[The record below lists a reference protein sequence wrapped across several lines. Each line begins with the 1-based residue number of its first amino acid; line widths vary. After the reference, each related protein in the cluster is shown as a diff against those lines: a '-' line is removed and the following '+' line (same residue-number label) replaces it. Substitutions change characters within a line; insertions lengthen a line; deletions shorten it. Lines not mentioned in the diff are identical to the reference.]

1 MKARARLST
10 ERLPLSMLGVA
21 APRAPK
27 RRASSRER
35 ALQNREFYDGDLLPG
50 TRYRVVGLLG
60 VGGMGTV
67 YDVEHVE
74 LGKRFVLKVLSR
86 ELASRPDLVS
96 RLRNEWRAL
105 GRLDHPNIVNVTDAG
120 TTESG
125 VPFFVMERLDGETL
139 GARLRRE
146 RRIAPAEAIELI
158 AAMVDAL
165 GAAHTIGVVHRD
177 VKPANIFLVGG
188 VTPKLLDFGVAKSV
202 DVVNVVTG
210 RGVAVG
216 TPRYMAPE
224 QVKGERVDGRSDL
237 YACGLVLFEMLTGV
251 GPFDDARDSNE
262 LLLAHATR
270 QPPRVSEL
278 VMGVPPELDELVLGL
293 LCKDPRGRP
302 ELASRVA
309 ASLRSLPT
317 ISGGRL
323 SSVHPLESS
332 TTDRTTLG
340 LSAERETREA
350 TTRPD
355 GVETERRSTIVRDEV
370 FTRTTVDAPVEQGAE
385 PRPVSPGLPT
395 NTLVDPLSQ
404 QLTEPV
410 TGDKVH
416 RRWTTTSRL
425 GTTDP
430 VVLSGVAEPPLD
442 TPTRAQG
449 SLNLQGDVSSR
460 PVAISKAAP
469 PSRGQGLVT
478 AAVVMLATVLSA
490 SIAWKVMS
498 VRSGPAASLP
508 PATTRPPSTAGPAEM
523 SIPST
528 PKPAETPVP
537 LASTLKKRAEP
548 PERPRRVS
556 PRTYPSLG
564 ASAVHKAPGLP
575 ASGL

>member
-1 MKARARLST
+1 
-10 ERLPLSMLGVA
+10 MLGA
-21 APRAPK
+21 ASPRAPK

-67 YDVEHVE
+67 YEVEHVE
-74 LGKRFVLKVLSR
+74 LGKRFVLKVLIR
-86 ELASRPDLVS
+86 ELASRPDLVT

-120 TTESG
+120 STESG

-146 RRIAPAEAIELI
+146 RRIAPAEAIDL
-158 AAMVDAL
+158 AAAVVDAL

-188 VTPKLLDFGVAKSV
+188 VVPKLLDFGVAKSA

-270 QPPRVSEL
+270 PPPRVSEF

-309 ASLRSLPT
+309 ASLRALPT
-317 ISGGRL
+317 MSGGRL
-323 SSVHPLESS
+323 VSVYAHESAS
-332 TTDRTTLG
+332 DEGTTLG
-340 LSAERETREA
+340 QSAKRETREA
-350 TTRPD
+350 TTKPD
-355 GVETERRSTIVRDEV
+355 GFATERRSTIVRDEI
-370 FTRTTVDAPVEQGAE
+370 FTRTEVDAPTAE
-385 PRPVSPGLPT
+385 RPRPVGVLLPT

-404 QLTEPV
+404 QLTEPAS
-410 TGDKVH
+410 
-416 RRWTTTSRL
+416 REELLQRWNATSRL

-430 VVLSGVAEPPLD
+430 VVLSGVTEPPL
-442 TPTRAQG
+442 TETR
-449 SLNLQGDVSSR
+449 SPRPPSHQGDASSR
-460 PVAISKAAP
+460 PVAISKAGR
-469 PSRGQGLVT
+469 PSRGQGLLT
-478 AAVVMLATVLSA
+478 AAFVMLATVLSV
-490 SIAWKVMS
+490 SIAWKVMGE
-498 VRSGPAASLP
+498 RSAPAASQP
-508 PATTRPPSTAGPAEM
+508 PMMAPPLVAPPTRAVETSSVQPKLAEAPAPSA
-523 SIPST
+523 ST
-528 PKPAETPVP
+528 PKEQ
-537 LASTLKKRAEP
+537 
-548 PERPRRVS
+548 PEAARGARRVS
-556 PRTYPSLG
+556 SRKDPRLG
-564 ASAVHKAPGLP
+564 ASAPRKAPGLP